1 MISEEIL
8 EKNRTFILERPVHN
22 VTTFVYFDPNTKIQE
37 IFNQEFSNRLD
48 KIREISNLVF
58 IFNNKAKG
66 IINFE
71 NISTLYRAC
80 GYIVSDHDYL
90 VQSLYYALLYFRTL
104 YERHTGYLL
113 LCDWE
118 IKDIDLDKT
127 RGIIYHGSLQSSIY
141 KKERVPIEDLK
152 EIFLIDLE
160 KSEKQSFWEKI
171 RGKVDLK
178 YTSGMYSRYDVTIE
192 NKGIFLRPN
201 FVDEMK
207 KFIESEECPKYYL
220 ESFYTRWP
228 GEFFCS
234 IGEYMPENVKI
245 LDLKIESIDLR

>member
-8 EKNRTFILERPVHN
+8 EKNKTFMLERPVHN
-22 VTTFVYFDPNTKIQE
+22 ITTFVYFDPGAVLEN
-37 IFNQEFSNRLD
+37 IFTQDFSDRLD
-48 KIREISNLVF
+48 RIREISNLVF

-80 GYIVSDHDYL
+80 GYIVSEHDFQ
-90 VQSLYYALLYFRTL
+90 VQSLYYALSYFRIL

-118 IKDIDLDKT
+118 IKDIDLDKI
-127 RGIIYHGSLQSSIY
+127 RGIIYHGALQASIY
-141 KKERVPIEDLK
+141 KKERISIEDLK
-152 EIFLIDLE
+152 KIFLVDNTE
-160 KSEKQSFWEKI
+160 QNKQNFWK
-171 RGKVDLK
+171 RLKGKVDLK
-178 YTSGMYSRYDVTIE
+178 YTSGMYSRYDVTME